1 MACNLGGWRAEPS
14 MAIPV
19 VHIAP
24 LGTNAVDARGMAR
37 WLSGGGSMVVC
48 PKLDAHMHAWNSMLV
63 EHETV
68 AAW

>member
-1 MACNLGGWRAEPS
+1 MAHQQQRRPEPH
-14 MAIPV
+14 MAIPG

-48 PKLDAHMHAWNSMLV
+48 PKLDVHVHTWNSMLV

-68 AAW
+68 AAQ

>member
-1 MACNLGGWRAEPS
+1 

-48 PKLDAHMHAWNSMLV
+48 KIDTCACTEFNVGGA
-63 EHETV
+63 
-68 AAW
+68 